1 MSFTTEMKEDQMIL
15 TENGETLCWL
25 KETLSQGH
33 ALVELGGK
41 LRGDTAYVF
50 LDELNA
56 LASVKMDITLDLN
69 QVEYLSNAHI
79 QAMRVVQRSEDRRER
94 NWY

>member
-41 LRGDTAYVF
+41 LRGIPPMYF
-50 LDELNA
+50 WM
-56 LASVKMDITLDLN
+56 S
-69 QVEYLSNAHI
+69 
-79 QAMRVVQRSEDRRER
+79 
-94 NWY
+94 

>member
-41 LRGDTAYVF
+41 LRGDTA
-50 LDELNA
+50 
-56 LASVKMDITLDLN
+56 
-69 QVEYLSNAHI
+69 
-79 QAMRVVQRSEDRRER
+79 
-94 NWY
+94 